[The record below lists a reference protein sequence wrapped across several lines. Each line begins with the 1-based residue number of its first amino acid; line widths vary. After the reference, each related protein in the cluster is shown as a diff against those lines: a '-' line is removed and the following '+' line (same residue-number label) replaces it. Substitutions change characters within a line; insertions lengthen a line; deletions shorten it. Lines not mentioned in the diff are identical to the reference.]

1 MLFNILVSAY
11 IVKGFTFGLQ
21 RYKKNQ
27 TFNFYRKNVNF
38 MKIYIGEMFC
48 TRSPDKIQIDR
59 KFNPFIFIYLR

>member
-11 IVKGFTFGLQ
+11 IVKWFTFGLQ

-38 MKIYIGEMFC
+38 MKIYIGVMTSKE
-48 TRSPDKIQIDR
+48 KIQIDR
-59 KFNPFIFIYLR
+59 KFNLFIFIYLL

>member
-11 IVKGFTFGLQ
+11 IVKGFTFGVQ
-21 RYKKNQ
+21 RYKKNY
-27 TFNFYRKNVNF
+27 TFNLYRKNVNF

-59 KFNPFIFIYLR
+59 KFNVFIFIYLR

>member
-38 MKIYIGEMFC
+38 MKIYIGEM
-48 TRSPDKIQIDR
+48 TSKENIQIDR
-59 KFNPFIFIYLR
+59 KFNAFIFIYLR